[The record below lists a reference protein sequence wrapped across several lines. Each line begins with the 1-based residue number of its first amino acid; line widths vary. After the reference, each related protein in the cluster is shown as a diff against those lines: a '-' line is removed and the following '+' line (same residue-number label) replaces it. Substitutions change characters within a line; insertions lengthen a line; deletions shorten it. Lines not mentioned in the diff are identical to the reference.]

1 MSDRIAVM
9 DHGAVQ
15 QLGPPEEIYE
25 SPQKTFVA
33 GFIGVSNLLPATVE
47 GEGVRLQ
54 TGQLLA
60 SPLPEGCEEGAS
72 VYCSVRPEKIFLDD
86 LEDGMVSVEGEIVE
100 RIYLGTTTQVIV
112 QLAPDMRMIALE
124 HKTDRTRADDRWEIG
139 GRVRLGWHPE
149 HARVLR

>member
-1 MSDRIAVM
+1 VEELSKLSAREVLDDHLGIANRW
-9 DHGAVQ
+9 
-15 QLGPPEEIYE
+15 GPCQDLEEI
-25 SPQKTFVA
+25 VA
-33 GFIGVSNLLPATVE
+33 EDLRRNVSEQIVIP
-47 GEGVRLQ
+47 
-54 TGQLLA
+54 GQLLA
-60 SPLPEGCEEGAS
+60 SPLPDGCEEGTS

-100 RIYLGTTTQVIV
+100 RIYLGTTTQVII

-124 HKTDRTRADDRWEIG
+124 QNTDRSRADDRWEIG

>member
-1 MSDRIAVM
+1 MEPRTSR
-9 DHGAVQ
+9 
-15 QLGPPEEIYE
+15 
-25 SPQKTFVA
+25 
-33 GFIGVSNLLPATVE
+33 FIRS
-47 GEGVRLQ
+47 VRLQ
-54 TGQLLA
+54 TGQLFP
-60 SPLPEGCEEGAS
+60 STLPDGCEEGAS

-124 HKTDRTRADDRWEIG
+124 QNTDRSRAVDRWEIG